1 MATATPTLQH
11 SPRAIAEKS
20 LSAAWDAF
28 DNHRPELG
36 SKLVWEAADA
46 ALHGLAGKYDY
57 DISTPSQL
65 LEFAKMLDA
74 RNGNDRYYV
83 SRLLLCEC
91 FQSNAEIG
99 VMPGDDPSFPA
110 PIAAKFINHLLDL
123 IEVDLIEEAP

>member
-1 MATATPTLQH
+1 MAIPTTTLETTTE
-11 SPRAIAEKS
+11 PTTRAITEKC
-20 LSAAWDAF
+20 LTAAWDAF

-74 RNGNDRYYV
+74 RNGSDRYYLR
-83 SRLLLCEC
+83 RLMLCEY
-91 FQSNAEIG
+91 FQNNAKLG
-99 VMPGDDPSFPA
+99 VMPGDDPDYAA

-123 IEVDLIEEAP
+123 IEEGP

>member
-1 MATATPTLQH
+1 MATATSTPTLPH
-11 SPRAIAEKS
+11 SARAVAEKR

-57 DISTPSQL
+57 DIGTPDRL

-74 RNGNDRYYV
+74 RNGSDRYYLR
-83 SRLLLCEC
+83 RLLLCEY
-91 FQSNAEIG
+91 FQNNAKLG
-99 VMPGDDPSFPA
+99 VMPGDDPPTYA
-110 PIAAKFINHLLDL
+110 PIATKFINHLLEQ
-123 IEVDLIEEAP
+123 IEGAP